1 MPDILSRPYAPVDL
15 AACLALFDSNVPT
28 YFAPSE
34 RAEFEA
40 FLRGLDQASGPY
52 LVLTCHGQ
60 IVACGG
66 VLADDQQTASFAWG
80 MVDRALHRQGL
91 GRQRARLR
99 LAQARRMPGITRL
112 RLSTSQ
118 HSAGFYEAMGFAT
131 TSVTPD
137 GLAPGVDRHDMVMRL
152 D

>member
-52 LVLTCHGQ
+52 LVLTRHGQ

-66 VLADDQQTASFAWG
+66 VLADNAQQASFAWG
-80 MVDRALHRQGL
+80 MVGREWHRQGL
-91 GRQRARLR
+91 GRQLAHVR
-99 LAQARRMPGITRL
+99 LAQARRMPSITRL

-137 GLAPGVDRHDMVMRL
+137 GLAPGLDRHDMVMRL